1 MIMTSWVNNIDF
13 NNVTTKDV
21 ICNVENEGDL
31 VSLIIH
37 IGMTQVT
44 IYTDKDN
51 LAGIRRII
59 GGW

>member
-1 MIMTSWVNNIDF
+1 MTSWVNNIDF

-44 IYTDKDN
+44 IYTDRDN

>member
-1 MIMTSWVNNIDF
+1 MMSSWVNNIDF

-21 ICNVENEGDL
+21 ICNVEIEDDL
-31 VSLIIH
+31 VSLIID

-44 IYTDKDN
+44 IYIDKDN
-51 LAGIRRII
+51 LAGIRKII